1 MAKSLGASLWHVGI
15 SIEGGIARKKENAML
30 QGSLDWLIRLH
41 VTQPSEFRKRVII
54 LTVLTFL
61 ALC

>member
-1 MAKSLGASLWHVGI
+1 MRMLKHATELTRHR
-15 SIEGGIARKKENAML
+15 RK
-30 QGSLDWLIRLH
+30 
-41 VTQPSEFRKRVII
+41 VVI

>member
-1 MAKSLGASLWHVGI
+1 
-15 SIEGGIARKKENAML
+15 ML
-30 QGSLDWLIRLH
+30 QGSINWFIQLH
-41 VTQPSEFRKRVII
+41 TTQPSEFRKRVIL

>member
-1 MAKSLGASLWHVGI
+1 
-15 SIEGGIARKKENAML
+15 ML
-30 QGSLDWLIRLH
+30 QQSMDWLIRLH
-41 VTQPSEFRKRVII
+41 ITKPSEFRKRVII

>member
-1 MAKSLGASLWHVGI
+1 MTKI
-15 SIEGGIARKKENAML
+15 ITIAGLKVTQQQSNHRKKIA
-30 QGSLDWLIRLH
+30 
-41 VTQPSEFRKRVII
+41 V

>member
-1 MAKSLGASLWHVGI
+1 
-15 SIEGGIARKKENAML
+15 ML
-30 QGSLDWLIRLH
+30 QASLDWFIRLH

>member
-1 MAKSLGASLWHVGI
+1 MTRILTIASLKFTQEQINH
-15 SIEGGIARKKENAML
+15 RKKIA
-30 QGSLDWLIRLH
+30 
-41 VTQPSEFRKRVII
+41 I